1 MPSELDRSR
10 WKRYCHQRSAAD
22 AGFGSTSPDGHAE
35 RLTIPRWV
43 HSCWRHTVIV
53 LRHSK
58 AYLSACVW
66 IVGGPVL
73 IWQGRW
79 LDGFCLLAAAGSV
92 ISILCVHHGASHR
105 RWPRIAIGSGLAVFV
120 SLTAMFVRDVV
131 LR

>member
-10 WKRYCHQRSAAD
+10 WQRYCQPSAGD
-22 AGFGSTSPDGHAE
+22 AGFGSTSPDGHVE
-35 RLTIPRWV
+35 RLIIPRWV
-43 HSCWRHTVIV
+43 HSSWRHSVIV
-53 LRHSK
+53 LRHSLY
-58 AYLSACVW
+58 YLKACVY

-79 LDGFCLLAAAGSV
+79 LDGFCLLAAAGAV

-105 RWPRIAIGSGLAVFV
+105 RWPRIAIGSVLVMFV
-120 SLTAMFVRDVV
+120 ALTAMFVRDVV